1 MERQDANAKKYYTI
15 DLLHIFKFLWRKIW
29 IVILAALL
37 AASVGFGLSAFLI
50 KPTYSSTIMLYVNN
64 SSFSLGNTSFS
75 ISSSEITAAQSLVKT
90 YGEILD
96 NRTTLDRV
104 IEKAKVDYTYEDLH
118 KMIASGSS
126 NDTEIMYVTVTT
138 NDPYEA
144 AKIAN
149 CIAEV
154 LPVRIAEIID
164 GASME
169 VVDSAVPNLR
179 KVAPSITKY
188 TAVGLILGAVLS
200 VIVLAIIAMMD
211 DRIHDEDYI
220 IETYEYPILAKIPN
234 LVDTDGKNKYS
245 KYSKYYYYS
254 RSHKYDDY
262 VSAGNNDTAASES
275 DNSNE

>member
-1 MERQDANAKKYYTI
+1 MEKERQGNNTKQYYTI
-15 DLLHIFKFLWRKIW
+15 DLLHIFKFLWKKAW
-29 IVILAALL
+29 IIILAAFI
-37 AASVGFGLSAFLI
+37 AASAGLGVAACLI

-96 NRTTLDRV
+96 NRTTLERV
-104 IEKAKVDYTYEDLH
+104 IDKANVEYTAKDLH
-118 KMIASGSS
+118 EMIETGAS
-126 NDTEIMYVTVTT
+126 NDTEIMYVKVTS

-144 AKIAN
+144 ALIAN

-169 VVDSAVPNLR
+169 VVDSAVPNLQ
-179 KVAPSITKY
+179 KVGPSVTKY
-188 TAVGLILGAVLS
+188 TAVGLVLGALISIAVL
-200 VIVLAIIAMMD
+200 VVTAMMD

-220 IETYEYPILAKIPN
+220 IETYEYPILARIPN
-234 LVDTDGKNKYS
+234 LVDADTKGHG
-245 KYSKYYYYS
+245 YYYYYRKGGKS
-254 RSHKYDDY
+254 RGTDA
-262 VSAGNNDTAASES
+262 SANDEGVEQSTEIN
-275 DNSNE
+275 D

>member
-1 MERQDANAKKYYTI
+1 MEKQEINSKKYYTI
-15 DLLHIFKFLWRKIW
+15 DLLHIVKFLWQKVW
-29 IVILAALL
+29 IILL
-37 AASVGFGLSAFLI
+37 AGFIAASSGFALSAFII

-96 NRTTLDRV
+96 NRTTLERV
-104 IEKAKVDYTYEDLH
+104 IDKADVPYGHEELSKKIT
-118 KMIASGSS
+118 SGSS

-144 AKIAN
+144 ANIAN

-169 VVDSAVPNLR
+169 VVDSAIPNLR
-179 KVAPSITKY
+179 KVAPSITQY
-188 TAVGLILGAVLS
+188 TAIGMAVGSLVSIIIL
-200 VIVLAIIAMMD
+200 VIVAMMD

-220 IETYEYPILAKIPN
+220 IETYEYPILAKIPD
-234 LVDTDGKNKYS
+234 LVNTDAKKYG
-245 KYSKYYYYS
+245 YYYQS
-254 RSHKYDDY
+254 GSTEK
-262 VSAGNNDTAASES
+262 SSAAS
-275 DNSNE
+275 NK

>member
-1 MERQDANAKKYYTI
+1 MEKQDVNAKKYYTI
-15 DLLHIFKFLWRKIW
+15 DLLHVVKFLWRKIW
-29 IVILAALL
+29 IVLL
-37 AASVGFGLSAFLI
+37 AAVVTATAGFGIAAFCI

-96 NRTTLDRV
+96 NRTTLERV
-104 IEKAKVDYTYEDLH
+104 IDKAGVDYSARDLS
-118 KMIASGSS
+118 KMIASGAS
-126 NDTEIMYVTVTT
+126 NDTEIMYVTVTA

-144 AKIAN
+144 ASIAN

-169 VVDSAVPNLR
+169 VVDSAVPNLE
-179 KVAPSITKY
+179 KVDPSITKY

-200 VIVLAIIAMMD
+200 IVVIAIIAMMD

-220 IETYEYPILAKIPN
+220 IETYDYPILAKIPD
-234 LVDTDGKNKYS
+234 LVNTEGKKYG
-245 KYSKYYYYS
+245 YYYESKS
-254 RSHKYDDY
+254 RSE
-262 VSAGNNDTAASES
+262 AEASS
-275 DNSNE
+275 KK